1 MCYASNLGHIYTKR
15 NCCQGFIALEFS
27 CLRQGIYLAR
37 VLQLD
42 EAALLWAK
50 YQALPRC
57 PLANGQLCLEIL
69 NRTSNSRAAQLVV
82 TTVYGH

>member
-1 MCYASNLGHIYTKR
+1 MPAIWVIFIQSVIVAKVSLHWNLAG
-15 NCCQGFIALEFS
+15 
-27 CLRQGIYLAR
+27 LRQGIYLAR

-42 EAALLWAK
+42 DAALLWAK
-50 YQALPRC
+50 CRPPKCY
-57 PLANGQLCLEIL
+57 LEIL

>member
-1 MCYASNLGHIYTKR
+1 MFYASNLGHIYTKR
-15 NCCQGFIALEFS
+15 NCCQGFIALEFR

-50 YQALPRC
+50 YQTLPHR
-57 PLANGQLCLEIL
+57 PRANGQLCLEIL
-69 NRTSNSRAAQLVV
+69 NRTSNSRALPSWL
-82 TTVYGH
+82 